1 MDNSTV
7 PKASKPLFQLSIS
20 KLREQKKRKRNG
32 ENEEEEIQ
40 PVESDDEGLRK
51 EALPTSIPKLDNTL
65 VALLKK
71 KVHLLFDVESQG
83 QKLLRKTEDF
93 QQILDTGKDVPNG
106 LKFKNPKAKGLNA
119 EALQQ
124 KFEAIRKRAETEAL
138 TEVISDHKAQI
149 NELKEKYDTQQL
161 EIKAII
167 EQWKHLFQSNESYSK
182 FRDKA
187 NIYVE
192 EAYKFVEKFYFQLS
206 LQHTSKQLVENLKTR
221 DKPRGMDTNDAFSP
235 DEPTI
240 REIVRQEIKVAVK
253 IPHFGKMSQSKR
265 GRSITIKKSPI
276 AKGTG
281 AKDSSGGR
289 SQSRSKSRSQSQTR
303 SHVTSKS
310 PVPQSQKPQNFRYR
324 SMNRRK
330 RKQRQRKPGGPG

>member
-1 MDNSTV
+1 MDNSTE

-93 QQILDTGKDVPNG
+93 QQILDTGKDVPNR
-106 LKFKNPKAKGLNA
+106 LKFKNPKAKGPNA

-149 NELKEKYDTQQL
+149 NELKEKYDTLQL

-187 NIYVE
+187 NSYVE
-192 EAYKFVEKFYFQLS
+192 EAYKFVKKFYIQLS

-221 DKPRGMDTNDAFSP
+221 DKPRGMDINDAFSP

-265 GRSITIKKSPI
+265 GCSVTIKKPPI

-289 SQSRSKSRSQSQTR
+289 SQFRSKSRSQSQTR

-310 PVPQSQKPQNFRYR
+310 PVPQSQKPQNFRNR
-324 SMNRRK
+324 SMNKRK